1 MIKKLFLASLI
12 AGAATAAHIETKVV
26 SVTPTVDTSI
36 YASGDVIGGLMTFS
50 NAVGYQSTTG
60 IVTSATVSDKNSTA
74 SDLELWVFSSNPSA
88 STFTDQA
95 AFTIADADITKV
107 ISVISLGST
116 SRFDAANNGVK
127 YLGSISCPVSTT
139 SKTLYAVLVSRGT
152 PTFATSSD
160 VTVKLAIA
168 SD

>member
-1 MIKKLFLASLI
+1 MIKNLFLASLI

-26 SVTPTVDTSI
+26 SVTPTADTSI

-116 SRFDAANNGVK
+116 SRFDAASNGVK